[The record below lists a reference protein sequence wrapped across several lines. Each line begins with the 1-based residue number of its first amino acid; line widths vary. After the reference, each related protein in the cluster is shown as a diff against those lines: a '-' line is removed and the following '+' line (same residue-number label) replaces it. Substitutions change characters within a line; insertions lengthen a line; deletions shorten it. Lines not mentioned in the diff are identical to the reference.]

1 MAIEPRK
8 PPPQFVVKLQRALG
22 GRAGWGGFVLQ
33 ILFVAALAWIG
44 YEIVANARANLQAQ
58 RITAGFGFLQ
68 NTAGFDVSQ
77 SSDSV
82 FRDRTPIP
90 AYSWS
95 GLLNTLLVS
104 VIGIF
109 FATLIG
115 FIVALG
121 RLSPNWL
128 LSRISGG
135 YVELIRNLPL
145 LFQIL
150 FWYLAVLAALPNPR
164 QSISLFGAFFLNNRG
179 LVIPKP
185 IGNPGFEPFVVAV
198 LIAIVAAIVLWRY
211 ARRQLFQSGKVIKVW
226 PYALGLLI
234 GLPLVTALI
243 FGAPVTFEMPVLR
256 GFNFSGGSRVIP
268 EFVALTLALS
278 TYTAAFIAEIVRA
291 GILSVHKGQME
302 AGSSLGLQRGSML
315 RLIVMPQAMRVILP
329 PLTNQYLN
337 LTKNSSLAVAI
348 GYPDLVSVFAGTT
361 LSQTGQAIE
370 IIAHHHGR
378 LSPDLAGHQRDHE
391 LLRLADRPEHG
402 RMSDITASSFVRQ
415 DLVPERAAPV
425 KTTGFVGFLR
435 TRLFNSPTNILLTI
449 VSVLL
454 LWFVVVPAIKFL
466 LVDAVWSGK
475 DRNACLAE
483 NAGHTVGAC
492 WPFVQAKFTPVHL
505 WLLSRAGALAGQPDL
520 PARPRCC
527 CCRC

>member
-8 PPPQFVVKLQRALG
+8 PPSQLLPRLQRALG
-22 GRAGWGGFVLQ
+22 GRAGWSGFVLQ
-33 ILFVAALAWIG
+33 LLFVAALAWIS

-58 RITAGFGFLQ
+58 RITAGFGFLA
-68 NTAGFDVSQ
+68 NNAGFDVSQ
-77 SSDSV
+77 SLIPYSGSDPYTRV
-82 FRDRTPIP
+82 FFV
-90 AYSWS
+90 

-115 FIVALG
+115 FLVALG

-128 LSRISGG
+128 LARISGG

-164 QSISLFGAFFLNNRG
+164 QSISVFGSFFLSNRG

-185 IGNPGFEPFVVAV
+185 IGEAGFEPFVVALLV
-198 LIAIVAAIVLWRY
+198 AIVAAIALWRY

-226 PYALGLLI
+226 PYALAMVI
-234 GLPLVTALI
+234 GLPLLSVLI
-243 FGAPVTFEMPVLR
+243 FGVPVTFEVPVLR
-256 GFNFSGGSRVIP
+256 GFNFAGGSRLIP

-302 AGSSLGLQRGSML
+302 AGSSLGLQRGSVL
-315 RLIVMPQAMRVILP
+315 RLIVIPQAMRVILP

-370 IIAHHHGR
+370 IIGITM
-378 LSPDLAGHQRDHE
+378 GVY
-391 LLRLADRPEHG
+391 LLISLVTSAI
-402 RMSDITASSFVRQ
+402 MSFYGWRI
-415 DLVPERAAPV
+415 
-425 KTTGFVGFLR
+425 
-435 TRLFNSPTNILLTI
+435 
-449 VSVLL
+449 
-454 LWFVVVPAIKFL
+454 
-466 LVDAVWSGK
+466 
-475 DRNACLAE
+475 
-483 NAGHTVGAC
+483 
-492 WPFVQAKFTPVHL
+492 
-505 WLLSRAGALAGQPDL
+505 SRSMGG
-520 PARPRCC
+520 
-527 CCRC
+527 

>member
-1 MAIEPRK
+1 MSIEPRK
-8 PPPQFVVKLQRALG
+8 PPSQLLPRLQRALG
-22 GRAGWGGFVLQ
+22 GRAGWSGFVLQ
-33 ILFVAALAWIG
+33 LLFVAALAWVS
-44 YEIVANARANLQAQ
+44 YEIVANARANLEAQ
-58 RITAGFGFLQ
+58 RITAGFGFLE

-77 SSDSV
+77 SLIPYSGSDSYTRV
-82 FRDRTPIP
+82 FLV
-90 AYSWS
+90 

-128 LSRISGG
+128 LSRIAGG

-164 QSISLFGAFFLNNRG
+164 QSISLFDSFFLSNRG
-179 LVIPKP
+179 LVIPRP
-185 IGNPGFEPFVVAV
+185 VGEPGFEPFVFAL
-198 LIAIVAAIVLWRY
+198 LIAVVAAIALWRY
-211 ARRQLFQSGKVIKVW
+211 SRRLLFDSGRVIKVW
-226 PYALGLLI
+226 PYALGLVV
-234 GLPLVTALI
+234 GLPLLAALI
-243 FGAPVTFEMPVLR
+243 FGAPVKFEIPALK
-256 GFNFSGGSRVIP
+256 GFNFAGGSRVIP

-302 AGSSLGLQRGSML
+302 AGSSLGLQRGSVL
-315 RLIVMPQAMRVILP
+315 RLIVIPQAMRVILP

-370 IIAHHHGR
+370 IIGITMGVYLLISLVTSAIMSFYGWR
-378 LSPDLAGHQRDHE
+378 ISRSLSG
-391 LLRLADRPEHG
+391 
-402 RMSDITASSFVRQ
+402 
-415 DLVPERAAPV
+415 
-425 KTTGFVGFLR
+425 
-435 TRLFNSPTNILLTI
+435 
-449 VSVLL
+449 
-454 LWFVVVPAIKFL
+454 
-466 LVDAVWSGK
+466 
-475 DRNACLAE
+475 
-483 NAGHTVGAC
+483 
-492 WPFVQAKFTPVHL
+492 
-505 WLLSRAGALAGQPDL
+505 
-520 PARPRCC
+520 
-527 CCRC
+527 